1 MVSPTMGR
9 RLVEA
14 ILQQESAAAAH
25 HAIQTMEEETA
36 EVGGRRQL
44 ADVLDI
50 ALPTQH
56 SGVVSSALCSER

>member
-1 MVSPTMGR
+1 MVSRARWGS
-9 RLVEA
+9 VEA
-14 ILQQESAAAAH
+14 ILQQESAVAAH
-25 HAIQTMEEETA
+25 HAIQAMEEETA
-36 EVGGRRQL
+36 EVGGGRQL